1 MVPEARTGP
10 AAGALAL
17 ERKLKMYEA
26 REAILSRIGSET
38 FSVINLDHFLQAT
51 VTEVGKMMEVD
62 RCDVMTL
69 APEGVLRITHEYR
82 AETDSGELPSLLG
95 AEVRADLDRLQ
106 ESMDLYSPQVIEDTA
121 SSNLPPVVL
130 KLVERLG
137 SKSVLI
143 VPVTFNLQ
151 LLGMIGL
158 HHCRRSYH
166 WNEDEVSFVKNLAQQ
181 IAIGYRYTHIYT
193 EKEREA
199 RITKVLLEIAND
211 INTGSDFTEV
221 TERILDRSLDL
232 LRTQAACLAILDANN
247 SEIHFSNLR
256 TAANSAPDILKR
268 PSLKFPILELL
279 PKTVGRGQML
289 KILGADQHEY
299 ARAFLTDV
307 FSAGAAIIVPIVI
320 EDKIF
325 GALIL
330 LWAEPQQGFANEVTA
345 LASGI
350 ADQLA
355 IAISKARLSA
365 EVLRL
370 RRELEHAHSEHSGSG
385 FVGKSDNIMRC
396 LKTAMYVA
404 DSYTTVLLQGESGT
418 GKEMLADL
426 IQLRSSRAE
435 RPYIKIN
442 CGAIPETLLES
453 ELFGHEKG
461 AFTDARARR
470 IGKFEEANGG
480 TLFLD
485 EVGEMSLSAQVR
497 LLRVLQNGEITRV
510 GGNEVIKTD
519 VRVIA
524 ASNADLEKAV
534 REGRFRQD
542 LFYRLNVYPIKLPPL
557 RERHEDIPLLA
568 THFLEIYKKRSNKN
582 ITGINRKALT
592 WLRRYDW
599 PGNVRELEN
608 AIERAVIVA
617 QGRMIALDDLPHAV
631 RGAETSKSI
640 ELEVGS
646 TIDEAEKRMIMQTLA
661 YTRGDRS
668 RAAQILGIGR
678 KTLYRK
684 LQKYSVG
691 SPTVSEGYHHEDQQ

>member
-1 MVPEARTGP
+1 
-10 AAGALAL
+10 
-17 ERKLKMYEA
+17 
-26 REAILSRIGSET
+26 
-38 FSVINLDHFLQAT
+38 
-51 VTEVGKMMEVD
+51 
-62 RCDVMTL
+62 
-69 APEGVLRITHEYR
+69 
-82 AETDSGELPSLLG
+82 
-95 AEVRADLDRLQ
+95 
-106 ESMDLYSPQVIEDTA
+106 
-121 SSNLPPVVL
+121 
-130 KLVERLG
+130 
-137 SKSVLI
+137 
-143 VPVTFNLQ
+143 
-151 LLGMIGL
+151 
-158 HHCRRSYH
+158 
-166 WNEDEVSFVKNLAQQ
+166 
-181 IAIGYRYTHIYT
+181 
-193 EKEREA
+193 
-199 RITKVLLEIAND
+199 
-211 INTGSDFTEV
+211 
-221 TERILDRSLDL
+221 
-232 LRTQAACLAILDANN
+232 
-247 SEIHFSNLR
+247 
-256 TAANSAPDILKR
+256 
-268 PSLKFPILELL
+268 
-279 PKTVGRGQML
+279 ML
-289 KILGADQHEY
+289 KILGAGQHEY

-307 FSAGAAIIVPIVI
+307 FSAGAAIIVPILI

-325 GALIL
+325 GALIA
-330 LWAEPQQGFANEVTA
+330 LWSEPQQGFANEVTA
-345 LASGI
+345 LALGI

-370 RRELEHAHSEHSGSG
+370 RRELEHAHSEHSDSG

-404 DSYTTVLLQGESGT
+404 DSYTTVLLQGESGS
-418 GKEMLADL
+418 GKEMMADL
-426 IQLRSSRAE
+426 IQSRSARADK
-435 RPYIKIN
+435 PYIKIN

-485 EVGEMSLSAQVR
+485 EVGEMSLSAQIR

-524 ASNADLEKAV
+524 ASNADLEKGV

-568 THFLEIYKKRSNKN
+568 THFLEIYKKRANKN
-582 ITGINRKALT
+582 ITGVNRKALT

-608 AIERAVIVA
+608 AMERAVIVA
-617 QGRMIALDDLPHAV
+617 QGRMIGLDDLPHAV
-631 RGAETSKSI
+631 RGAETSKNI

-646 TIDEAEKRMIMQTLA
+646 TIEEAEKRMIMQTLA

-684 LQKYSVG
+684 LQKYD
-691 SPTVSEGYHHEDQQ
+691 HEDHQ